1 MIKIKDLT
9 GIVLILLFSACSSKT
24 IVREKTVEDNSKGG
38 QNVTTLKIDG
48 EVINNLKA
56 TWQKE
61 YIMAFGQAPVVDKYP
76 EESRNKMLARK
87 GAILDAERNLAEKIS
102 TIEITATTTMAD
114 FSTSD
119 FVQSR
124 IETVLKDVEI
134 LTERYDEKNNFY
146 EVQIQMPKVKI
157 INILEEYNNL

>member
-1 MIKIKDLT
+1 MIKIL
-9 GIVLILLFSACSSKT
+9 GGMVLFIILAACSSKT
-24 IVREKTVEDNSKGG
+24 IVRERTVEDNTKGG
-38 QNVTTLKIDG
+38 QDITTLKIDD
-48 EVINNLKA
+48 EVISNLKT
-56 TWQKE
+56 TWKKE
-61 YIMAFGQAPVVDKYP
+61 YITAFGQAPVVDKYP
-76 EESRNKMLARK
+76 DESRNKMLARK

-102 TIEITATTTMAD
+102 TIKITATTTMAD

-146 EVQIQMPKVKI
+146 EVQVQMPKVKL
-157 INILEEYNNL
+157 INILEEYNNM

>member
-1 MIKIKDLT
+1 MIKIL
-9 GIVLILLFSACSSKT
+9 GGMVLFIILAACSSKT
-24 IVREKTVEDNSKGG
+24 IVRERTVEDNTKGG
-38 QNVTTLKIDG
+38 QDITTLKIDD
-48 EVINNLKA
+48 EVISNLKT
-56 TWQKE
+56 TWKKE
-61 YIMAFGQAPVVDKYP
+61 YITAFGQVPVVDKYP
-76 EESRNKMLARK
+76 DESRNKMLARK

-102 TIEITATTTMAD
+102 TIKITATTTMAD

-146 EVQIQMPKVKI
+146 EVQVQMPKVKL
-157 INILEEYNNL
+157 INILEEYNNM